1 MKMIDEF
8 KKVDPLLIMKSA
20 VGSTLAIIIASR
32 FNLLYSVTAGIIT
45 LLTIQNTRKETLEIA
60 LKRVAAFIVAML
72 LAYASYRFFGFTTI
86 AFGVFVF
93 FFVALA
99 NLLRIQVGIT
109 MNAVLVTHFLVEQR
123 MDFPLI
129 VNEALILLIG
139 MSIGVLVNLIMMS
152 NIEEIKKEQ
161 KIVEDR
167 MKETI
172 NCMARML
179 RRRQDCGYVQAQRE
193 QIDLINLE
201 ALIDRLLDKAY
212 EEAGNNL
219 LSETR
224 YRISY
229 LEMRKLQLDILSD
242 IRKSIE
248 DIHDVLPQ
256 GIELSDYMKKMSD
269 EFTEENN
276 VKTLLEELDA
286 LYEYFRREE
295 LPKTRNEFENRAI
308 LFNISR
314 DLESFLEIKRTFVE
328 RN

>member
-1 MKMIDEF
+1 M
-8 KKVDPLLIMKSA
+8 LILKSA
-20 VGSTLAIIIASR
+20 IGSTLAIVIASR

-60 LKRVAAFIVAML
+60 LKRIAAFFLAMF
-72 LAYASYRFFGFTTI
+72 LAYLSFRFLGFTTI
-86 AFGVFVF
+86 AFGFFVF

-99 NLLRIQVGIT
+99 NFLGIQAGVT
-109 MNAVLVTHFLVEQR
+109 MNSVLVTHFLVEQR

-129 VNEALILLIG
+129 INEALILLIG
-139 MSIGVLVNLIMMS
+139 MSIGVLVNLIMTS
-152 NIEEIKKEQ
+152 NLDEIKKEQ

-179 RRRQDCGYVQAQRE
+179 KRRQDCDYVQAQRE
-193 QIDLINLE
+193 RIDLINLE
-201 ALIDRLLDKAY
+201 DLIDRLLVKAY

-229 LEMRKLQLDILSD
+229 LEMRKLQLGLLSD

-256 GIELSDYMKKMSD
+256 GLELSAYMKKMSA

-276 VKTLLEELDA
+276 VKSLLTELDA
-286 LYEYFRREE
+286 LYEHFRKED

-328 RN
+328 EQ